1 MKAIER
7 LLRPFLIAVVVLMF
21 IEVVVEVASRFIF
34 HYSIPWGA
42 EVSQTL
48 LVWMTFIGSA
58 VALMRNDH
66 ISIDFLLERLPFRAR
81 TAMLR
86 VNFVII
92 LVFLACGFWSGVQV
106 VKRTW
111 NGSTAA
117 LQIPAGILYL
127 ALPVGF
133 ALMIPF
139 ALRVIFTGKNKIEE
153 EPLP

>member
-7 LLRPFLIAVVVLMF
+7 ILRPFLIAVVVLIF
-21 IEVVVEVASRFIF
+21 LEVAAEVASRFIF
-34 HYSIPWGA
+34 HYSIPWGT

-48 LVWMTFIGSA
+48 LVWMTFTGSA
-58 VALMRNDH
+58 VAFMRNEH
-66 ISIDFLLERLPFRAR
+66 IGIDFLWERLPSLAR
-81 TAMLR
+81 TMLTR
-86 VNFVII
+86 VNFLII
-92 LVFLACGFWSGVQV
+92 VVFLACGIWSGVQV

-139 ALRVIFTGKNKIEE
+139 ALRMIFNGKNTIEE